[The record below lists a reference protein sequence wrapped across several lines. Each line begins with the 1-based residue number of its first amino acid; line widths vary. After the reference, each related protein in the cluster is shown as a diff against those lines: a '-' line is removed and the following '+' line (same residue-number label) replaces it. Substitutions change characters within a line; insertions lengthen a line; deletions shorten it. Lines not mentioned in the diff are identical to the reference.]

1 MTHWI
6 RMTKSSPL
14 NKISGCV
21 KALLWHSVSLFFLQI
36 IWWRFILWFE
46 QWVFE
51 TGIVSAFCNTL
62 VSDHTP
68 LLILLFYF
76 FFFQFLVCQE
86 SVYPLI
92 HSPSLPCHLLWVEA
106 ESCIS
111 LRMVAEVDSTP
122 QGSGVRLKQE
132 ISLLHGVCLIV
143 GNMIGSGIFVAPKVR
158 VCALLGQWIHFPWF
172 F

>member
-51 TGIVSAFCNTL
+51 TSIVSAFCNTL

-76 FFFQFLVCQE
+76 LSFF
-86 SVYPLI
+86 SVSGLPGISL
-92 HSPSLPCHLLWVEA
+92 SSNSLPVTTLSPTLSWGWK
-106 ESCIS
+106 
-111 LRMVAEVDSTP
+111 L
-122 QGSGVRLKQE
+122 
-132 ISLLHGVCLIV
+132 
-143 GNMIGSGIFVAPKVR
+143 
-158 VCALLGQWIHFPWF
+158 HFPQNGCWGRLSTTGQRCAAEAGDF
-172 F
+172 PSPWGLSHRRKYDRLWHLRRT